1 MTMPDSSSSSGTSKP
16 ALVFGANTE
25 QGRAVLEGLVDAGYD
40 PVYAFTRET
49 DKETLVYLE
58 DGLGAT
64 IRQGDLQNP
73 EHVKDALLETQAS
86 AIFLS
91 TTTNLPTEIGRT
103 AGFSDAAED
112 EYQVIVLFFQ
122 ILKDVYQIDTMP
134 RHVVFSVRDNVQALN
149 LQILQDTGDLWI
161 EPLPDGS
168 IVPHYSAKG
177 RGGEFA
183 MEYLKDTHDL
193 KLTLITLPFLYSNFL
208 GFFAPLRD
216 ETQTQWLLTACFGD
230 GSNKIDMMGA
240 SDLSRIVRKL
250 DVLFVKSDFLF
261 KKRKL
266 NNSHLS
272 YPIVSQHPGRS
283 GQIRSKKFT
292 IGSAANFDGRNRR
305 CLFRFVWQRCHLQ
318 SSHGRRS
325 GLVALCHCSLHGTNV
340 SILG

>member
-1 MTMPDSSSSSGTSKP
+1 
-16 ALVFGANTE
+16 VFGANSE
-25 QGRAVLEGLVDAGYD
+25 QGRAVVEGLVDAGYD

-64 IRQGDLQNP
+64 VRQGDLQNP

-86 AIFLS
+86 VIFLS

-193 KLTLITLPFLYSNFL
+193 KLTLITLPFLFSNFL

-250 DVLFVKSDFLF
+250 DVLYKFYYLNRE
-261 KKRKL
+261 KK
-266 NNSHLS
+266 NSRWHPLWI
-272 YPIVSQHPGRS
+272 PIVETTYTHTHTQPIFWPIRTSTIERFYDWR
-283 GQIRSKKFT
+283 RSKFPWTKLPPSFPICLAKMSYT
-292 IGSAANFDGRNRR
+292 ILSR
-305 CLFRFVWQRCHLQ
+305 
-318 SSHGRRS
+318 
-325 GLVALCHCSLHGTNV
+325 
-340 SILG
+340 